1 MKRTLSFILAIAMVV
16 SFSTCFS
23 LNTTAE
29 ETYVPADGTM
39 KNIEV
44 AKVTTAPTMDGQ
56 VDDSYTK
63 IFDISGADTW
73 YLKPDGE
80 NGLVWARDNHATV
93 DYNSETRRYDAETNP
108 DRTSSEWYN
117 SRLEGYA
124 AWDATNLYLC
134 VVITTPHKINDNAAS
149 TTSWTGDDIEIAAY
163 NPSKSAATK
172 FVMSQVAGA
181 LQVYPSDVAGL
192 GIAKGKTYDTTG
204 LVNKTSTLPG
214 GGFYKTETGYVYEL
228 TLGWK
233 TGFGITAA
241 SNLSVPF
248 NVAVNFNNAAA
259 DAATSC
265 GIQAGAGIYNEGGK
279 VNLMSQS
286 GNQYIGF
293 ALKLVDALTCA
304 HANTEWVVNKEY
316 SETEGSGEARRVC
329 KDCGEIIA
337 TKYLNEPSTPAAEPA
352 AEVVDNITAI
362 INYLGD
368 TASDV
373 VAESKGL
380 TALLTERLAAYKA
393 KATDENLVSLIKALE
408 TWSTG
413 GYDASK
419 VFFTDKLFSHI
430 KAIIDYVAANNV
442 VDASGSLVFETPNY
456 WAKRTTAQLKDHIL
470 AVGTDLYVAGKA
482 PADFTADID
491 TAMAA
496 IEAADTAAVAATTF
510 TGLIDTLNE
519 KCMLASAQKLYDLLA
534 EAKELEKDT
543 SGDAGKLATLQE
555 YIPMVEEMLAEN
567 DQFGM
572 KSYPNAGFVQYRP
585 AGQADSFV
593 EDVASYNNSF
603 EGLYTDFEPA
613 VSDYKAT
620 IKAEDPYE
628 VKIKEQVISATQA
641 IINYLDNTAA
651 TDVLENKTI
660 TTLLTERL
668 AAYTAAPSAD
678 TLNAIVAA
686 WDAWTY
692 GGQDADKV
700 FFTDY
705 FKTLIAAFPTK
716 ENGEVYI
723 EAGAAKKS
731 PRDIVQKYMVRVDDT
746 LYVNNYGPSADYDS
760 GAEDSIKVIGRNAMN
775 AATTSSAAYAAL
787 QAAIAHLNA
796 SCKLISYANLEA
808 KLAEAKAVKAGGDAE
823 AKANLDYAIG
833 EAEKLMDA
841 HKAVGF
847 WQYRPAGQADSFTED
862 VAESDAAYKSMI
874 SDLTDLINAYNA
886 TIVEYEVKIKEQ
898 VISATQAIIN
908 YLDNT
913 AATDVLENKTIT
925 TLLTERLAAYTAAP
939 SADTLNAIV
948 AAWDAWTYGGQDAD
962 KVFFTDYFKTL
973 IAAFPTKENGE
984 VYIEAGAAKKSPRD
998 IVQKYMV
1005 RVDDTL
1011 YVNNYG
1017 PSADYDSGAEDS
1029 IKVIGRNAMNAATTS
1044 SAAYAALQAA
1054 IAHLN
1059 ASCKLISY
1067 ANLEAKLAEAKAVKA
1082 GGDAEAKANL
1092 DYAIGEAEKLMDA
1105 HKAVG
1110 FWQYRPAGQA
1120 DSFTEDVA
1128 ESDAAY
1134 KSMISDLTDL
1144 INAYNATIPTGPSG
1158 LTFEENGDIRYY
1170 EDGVAV
1176 VKGLVKDTD
1185 GSYYFINSTKKA
1197 VKNTWYAFNEAFA
1210 NGLLPAGR
1218 YYFGEDG
1225 KLQQLNGVVVEANG
1239 DVRYYENG
1247 VAVAKGLVKDDA
1259 GNYYFINGT
1268 KKAVKNT
1275 FYAFNDTFANGL
1287 LPAGRYF
1294 FGEDG
1299 KLQQLN
1305 GVVVES
1311 NGDIRYYENNVAVA
1325 KGLVEY
1331 EGNYYF
1337 INSSLKAVK
1346 NTYYAFNAKY
1356 ANGLLPAG
1364 RYFFD
1369 AEGKLV
1375 QQ

>member
-93 DYNSETRRYDAETNP
+93 DYNSEARRYDAETNP

-134 VVITTPHKINDNAAS
+134 VVITTPHEINDNAAS
-149 TTSWTGDDIEIAAY
+149 TTSWAGDDIEIAAY

-259 DAATSC
+259 DASTSC

-442 VDASGSLVFETPNY
+442 VDASGNLVFETPNY

-519 KCMLASAQKLYDLLA
+519 KCMLASAQRLYDLLA

-543 SGDAGKLATLQE
+543 SGDAAKLATLQE

-585 AGQADSFV
+585 AGQADSFT

-760 GAEDSIKVIGRNAMN
+760 GNDDSIKVIGRNAMN
-775 AATTSSAAYAAL
+775 TATTSSAAYAAL
-787 QAAIAHLNA
+787 QNAINHLKA
-796 SCKLISYANLEA
+796 VCKLTSYANLEA
-808 KLAEAKAVKAGGDAE
+808 KIAEAKAVKAGGDETAKADLDAAVVEAE
-823 AKANLDYAIG
+823 ATLAKYG
-833 EAEKLMDA
+833 T
-841 HKAVGF
+841 VGF
-847 WQYRPAGQADSFTED
+847 TQYRPAGQADSFTED
-862 VAESDAAYKSMI
+862 VAEANAAYVSVI
-874 SDLTDLINAYNA
+874 SDLNELI
-886 TIVEYEVKIKEQ
+886 E
-898 VISATQAIIN
+898 
-908 YLDNT
+908 
-913 AATDVLENKTIT
+913 
-925 TLLTERLAAYTAAP
+925 
-939 SADTLNAIV
+939 
-948 AAWDAWTYGGQDAD
+948 
-962 KVFFTDYFKTL
+962 
-973 IAAFPTKENGE
+973 
-984 VYIEAGAAKKSPRD
+984 
-998 IVQKYMV
+998 
-1005 RVDDTL
+1005 
-1011 YVNNYG
+1011 
-1017 PSADYDSGAEDS
+1017 
-1029 IKVIGRNAMNAATTS
+1029 
-1044 SAAYAALQAA
+1044 
-1054 IAHLN
+1054 
-1059 ASCKLISY
+1059 
-1067 ANLEAKLAEAKAVKA
+1067 
-1082 GGDAEAKANL
+1082 
-1092 DYAIGEAEKLMDA
+1092 
-1105 HKAVG
+1105 
-1110 FWQYRPAGQA
+1110 
-1120 DSFTEDVA
+1120 
-1128 ESDAAY
+1128 
-1134 KSMISDLTDL
+1134 
-1144 INAYNATIPTGPSG
+1144 AYNATIPTGPSG

-1197 VKNTWYAFNEAFA
+1197 VKNTWYAFNDTFS

-1218 YYFGEDG
+1218 YFFGEDG
-1225 KLQQLNGVVVEANG
+1225 KLQLKNGVVVEANG
-1239 DVRYYENG
+1239 DIRYYENG
-1247 VAVAKGLVKDDA
+1247 VAVVKGLVKDDA
-1259 GNYYFINGT
+1259 GDYYFINGT

-1275 FYAFNDTFANGL
+1275 WYAFNATYANGL

-1299 KLQQLN
+1299 KLQLKN

-1375 QQ
+1375 QE